1 VDKYSMTTAKSDRY
15 NPSSAKLDRYKSQRV
30 VI

>member
-1 VDKYSMTTAKSDRY
+1 VDKYSMPTAKSDRY